1 MKKATFSSEYKMLI
15 DFIARYYKFLWLAL
29 IAIGVIKVLL
39 SYSFNAQLEGT
50 NRILYALFKWYND
63 DEQQL
68 EDFAPRRTMMRV
80 HNIVTLTMY
89 GIIGMI
95 FFASLITMYLPGG

>member
-1 MKKATFSSEYKMLI
+1 MLI

-29 IAIGVIKVLL
+29 TAIGFVKILL
-39 SYSFNAQLEGT
+39 SYSFNAHLEGI
-50 NRILYALFKWYND
+50 NGMIYALFKWYND

-89 GIIGMI
+89 GVVGMI
-95 FFASLITMYLPGG
+95 FFASLITMFLPGG